1 MVYMPYQ
8 KSEES
13 RSVKSNLDKY
23 PKGPEVIRNS
33 HFKELGI
40 SQAEAR

>member
-8 KSEES
+8 KTES
-13 RSVKSNLDKY
+13 NRSVKSNLDKY
-23 PKGPEVIRNS
+23 SKGPDAIKNS

-40 SQAEAR
+40 S